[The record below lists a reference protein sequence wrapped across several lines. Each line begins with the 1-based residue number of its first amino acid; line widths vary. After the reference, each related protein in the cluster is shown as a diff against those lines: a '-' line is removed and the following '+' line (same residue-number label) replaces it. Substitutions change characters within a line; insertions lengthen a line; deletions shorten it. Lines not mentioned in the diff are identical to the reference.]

1 MIVQIDG
8 WFAALTRILPRS
20 VHMMGVMPRPQAVV
34 PLTLLTR
41 GAGGRSAPAPA
52 RPAPDIPATTDTKR
66 DRRFYIT
73 LEICILDVIE

>member
-1 MIVQIDG
+1 MVCSSDQD
-8 WFAALTRILPRS
+8 PPS

-52 RPAPDIPATTDTKR
+52 RPATDIPATTDTKR
-66 DRRFYIT
+66 DTRFYIS
-73 LEICILDVIE
+73 LEIGILDVIE